1 MVTGKHRQGQ
11 PRSLPGKWE
20 REVVVWPFSLVHRT
34 RNKIKGGGKRQRQKG
49 SKGVGSRG
57 SYDASERAV
66 SRTCCPVTQDVRM

>member
-34 RNKIKGGGKRQRQKG
+34 RNKIKGGGKKQRQKEARELEPG
-49 SKGVGSRG
+49 EVMMHRRG
-57 SYDASERAV
+57 LCRGHV
-66 SRTCCPVTQDVRM
+66 VQ